1 MVKKL
6 AKATLGLVG
15 VNVGVGVGTAVEAGA
30 GGSTAGLA
38 AVGGMMPVVGT
49 AVIGYH
55 TVRLVRKIPH
65 KKISMRYKKPKRG
78 MY

>member
-15 VNVGVGVGTAVEAGA
+15 VNVGVGVGTAIVAGA

-38 AVGGMMPVVGT
+38 AVGGMMPIVGT
-49 AVIGYH
+49 TVMGYH
-55 TVRLVRKIPH
+55 AVRMVRKIPH
-65 KKISMRYKKPKRG
+65 KKISLRYKKPKRG